1 MKAVVH
7 QSIAGLKGVRV
18 ADVED
23 REPGAG
29 EVKIRLK
36 TAGLNHRDLF
46 VPVRHGTEDSA
57 IVLGSDG
64 SGIVQSVGEG
74 VNGVEAGSEVVINPA
89 LGWEKNSPAP
99 PEGFEILGLPDDGTF
114 AEHII
119 IAAENIEPKP
129 KHLSWEEAG
138 VLPLGALTAYRAL
151 ITRGRIRS
159 GQTVFIPGVGS
170 GVATFLVQ
178 MAKAAGARVIVTSRS
193 GEKRERALALG
204 ADRAIDS
211 NADWQAELEKEEI
224 DLVID
229 SVGAAT
235 WNRSL
240 DALKRGGTMVV
251 FGASAGDEVKV
262 NIREFFYGQYNLL
275 GSTMGSAEEFRE
287 MLQFIKRHEIKPV
300 IDKTFELAEAK
311 QAFQRLEAGEQFGK
325 IGLVIE

>member
-7 QSIAGLKGVRV
+7 QDVTGLEGVRIV
-18 ADVED
+18 DQED
-23 REPGAG
+23 RKPEAG
-29 EVKIRLK
+29 EVKVRLK
-36 TAGLNHRDLF
+36 AAGLNHRDLF
-46 VPVRHGTEDSA
+46 VPQRHNPEDPPVV
-57 IVLGSDG
+57 IGSDG
-64 SGIVQSVGEG
+64 AGVVEAVGEG
-74 VNGVEAGSEVVINPA
+74 VNGIEKDSEVVINPG

-99 PEGFEILGLPDDGTF
+99 PKGFEILGLPDDGTF
-114 AEHII
+114 AQSII
-119 IAAENIEPKP
+119 IPAENIEPKP
-129 KHLSWEEAG
+129 NHLSWEEAG

-151 ITRGRIRS
+151 FTRGGIRPR
-159 GQTVFIPGVGS
+159 QTLFIPGVGS

-193 GEKRERALALG
+193 EEKRNRALELG

-211 NADWQAELEKEEI
+211 NADWQAELENEEI

-240 DALKRGGTMVV
+240 DVLQRGGTMVV
-251 FGASAGDEVKV
+251 FGASAGDEVQV

-287 MLQFIKRHEIKPV
+287 MLQFIEEHGIKPV
-300 IDKTFELAEAK
+300 IDQVFPLTDAK

-325 IGLVIE
+325 IGLAIE